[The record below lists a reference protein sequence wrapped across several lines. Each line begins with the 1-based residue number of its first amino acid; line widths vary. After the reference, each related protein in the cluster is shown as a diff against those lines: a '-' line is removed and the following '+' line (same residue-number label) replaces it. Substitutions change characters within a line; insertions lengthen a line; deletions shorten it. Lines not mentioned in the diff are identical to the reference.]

1 MASERDLMAA
11 RLYMRAVFPVMKVLL
26 NDDPAMKKR
35 FGNVSA
41 KVQFQAKNGD
51 ELIGAYLVFD
61 QGAFTVEQGLCDDP
75 DIVFS
80 FSTVQKMNA
89 MLAGKPVLPGIRGL
103 RNFGLLI
110 KVMSLL
116 LGLKLMMPS
125 ARPRDYRRKKLKVKL
140 AFYMVTT
147 ALSQYNKAGDPEM
160 VKWTSKQPDR
170 IYQMS
175 VEGEDDVA
183 AYVRIKA
190 GKSKAGRGFY
200 LRRRPFVHMRFHSID
215 GALAVLLRDA
225 EFVEAVGKGY
235 VTIDG
240 APEYG
245 AQVNDFMQRIQALL
259 T

>member
-1 MASERDLMAA
+1 MATERDLLTA
-11 RLYMRAVFPVMKVLL
+11 RLFMRAVFPVMKVLL

-35 FGNVSA
+35 FENVSA
-41 KVQFQAKNGD
+41 KVQFTAKNGAD
-51 ELIGAYLVFD
+51 ILGAYLVFD
-61 QGAFTVEQGLCDDP
+61 NGEFRVEQGLCENP
-75 DIVFS
+75 DITFS
-80 FSTVQKMNA
+80 FSTVEKMNA
-89 MLAGKPVLPGIRGL
+89 MLAGKPVLPGIKGI
-103 RNFGLLI
+103 RNLGLLM

-125 ARPRDYRRKKLKVKL
+125 ARPKDYARKKLKVKL

-147 ALSQYNKAGDPEM
+147 ALSQYNKGGDPDM
-160 VKWTSKQPDR
+160 VKWTAKQPDR

-175 VEGEDDVA
+175 VEGEDDVS
-183 AYVRIKA
+183 AYLRVKG
-190 GKSKAGRGFY
+190 GKTKAGRGFY

-225 EFVEAVGKGY
+225 EFVDGVGKGF

-245 AQVNDFMQRIQALL
+245 AQINDFMQRIQALL